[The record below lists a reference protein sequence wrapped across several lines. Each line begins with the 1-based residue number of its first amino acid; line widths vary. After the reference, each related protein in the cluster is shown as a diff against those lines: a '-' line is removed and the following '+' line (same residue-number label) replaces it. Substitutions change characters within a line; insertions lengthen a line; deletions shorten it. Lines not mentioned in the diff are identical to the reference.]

1 MLEPILKGL
10 IEWLYGMM
18 VDIMAY
24 MSGELIGVM
33 SMDLAYFE
41 RIAPV
46 IRDIVTVLTALGWAL
61 LIGNLVFQMVKAMM
75 SGIGFEAEDPKITFL
90 RTAVFAFLLSVSKEI
105 CAIGLGITNKVI
117 TLLQLP
123 ESINIVTPDE
133 SMFTLGSGAK
143 WLLVIIV
150 GVVLMVQMLK
160 LLFEIG
166 ERYVVCGV
174 LTFFAPLAFSMG
186 GSKNTNDIF
195 KGWCRMYCSMLVMM
209 IMNIVFLKLIMS
221 AMAQMS
227 SGGVL
232 IWLVFVVALTRVARK
247 IDSHIGKIGLNPAQT
262 GNALGS
268 RLPGVMTMMA
278 VRAVSGSVSRSI
290 AAGKSS
296 TAARRGNDR
305 KSTAA
310 GNMPPNGTRGQN
322 STKQNPSGTKLSG
335 MHSSSTSQS
344 AENMSRQTAKGQASE
359 GARTETQTRTERP
372 NGTRPPVPRSTAKDS
387 KTTESGGTYQSRE
400 REKAERDRQR
410 TQTAQPVN
418 TTKGTHNNANRDS
431 KYSTVGGNV
440 NIEGAK
446 SSSRDYAENS
456 AEFSRES
463 REYSDSARWNN
474 ESNKIN
480 HEYVNGRYNPA
491 ARNKKAKRRGYRK
504 YTKDEE
510 ERGGRDRK
518 QKR

>member
-41 RIAPV
+41 RTAPV

-123 ESINIVTPDE
+123 DSINIVTPDE

-290 AAGKSS
+290 AAGKSGS
-296 TAARRGNDR
+296 AARRGNSG
-305 KSTAA
+305 KSAAA
-310 GNMPPNGTRGQN
+310 GNVPPNGTRGQN
-322 STKQNPSGTKLSG
+322 STKQNPQGTKPSG
-335 MHSSSTSQS
+335 MHSSTSQS
-344 AENMSRQTAKGQASE
+344 AENMSRQTAKVQTSE
-359 GARTETQTRTERP
+359 GARTETQTKTERP
-372 NGTRPPVPRSTAKDS
+372 NGTRPPVPRSTAKDNR
-387 KTTESGGTYQSRE
+387 TAENGGIYQNRE
-400 REKAERDRQR
+400 RESAERDRQKA
-410 TQTAQPVN
+410 QTSQPAN
-418 TTKGTHNNANRDS
+418 IAKGTHNNANRDS
-431 KYSTVGGNV
+431 KYSTVGGDV

-463 REYSDSARWNN
+463 REYSDSTRWTG
-474 ESNKIN
+474 ESRKIN

-491 ARNKKAKRRGYRK
+491 AKNKKAKRRGYRK